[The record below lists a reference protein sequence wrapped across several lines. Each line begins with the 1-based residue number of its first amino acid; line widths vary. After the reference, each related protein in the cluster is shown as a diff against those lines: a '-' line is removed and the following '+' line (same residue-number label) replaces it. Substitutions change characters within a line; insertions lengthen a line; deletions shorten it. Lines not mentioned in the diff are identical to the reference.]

1 MDNPGIGIRLRMVNN
16 AVRRYIDRNT
26 DMKSEMERINHI
38 TCSNGW
44 IIGHLYMMENLGRDV
59 YQRDF
64 EKDFGITRSTA
75 SKVLTL
81 LEKKGLLARVAATH
95 DGRMKKI
102 VLTDASRE
110 MGREIKNRVKEM
122 EERLKAGFTENELN
136 VFYGYLDRI
145 LDNLSN

>member
-26 DMKSEMERINHI
+26 DMERINHI
-38 TCSNGW
+38 TCSNDW

-64 EKDFGITRSTA
+64 ENDFGITRSTA

-81 LEKKGLLARVAATH
+81 LEKKGLLTRVPASH
-95 DGRMKKI
+95 DGRMKRI
-102 VLTDASRE
+102 ILTDASRE

-122 EERLKAGFTENELN
+122 EERMKAGFTENELST
-136 VFYGYLDRI
+136 FYDYLDRI